1 MKKIALIGGGVA
13 GLYFANLLEKSKKYN
28 YKILEKR
35 SIQQTFLKDYGY
47 GIQLSPNSIKLLNK
61 IGFKEIPFEEMYFP
75 KKVNF
80 YNAKDCKKI
89 CEIDLSKFNSIDEKY
104 TTIRRDSLISFLK
117 EKIPSEK
124 IILGTEIF
132 GDIKYE
138 KNIFDLKY
146 RTTGMAPIPIK
157 LGGDGRSHL
166 ATTYEEQFN
175 YLIASD
181 GVFSNTRSKIF
192 EEKLEPAFN
201 GTIALRGSIFD
212 KDISDISIYLGSNFH
227 FVVYPTDHFGNC
239 NFISIIKKNLSVNE
253 LRNLNDYDK
262 YDFMQK
268 FSLSLK
274 DEITK
279 KTSFKTENI
288 MYPKSFLVYV
298 SKKLKTPKQDK
309 VFFVGDAL
317 HTFPPSFA
325 QGASQSIESSYE
337 AFEAIENNN
346 TKYYAKRSKRIN
358 SVHLRSKLNQFAFHL
373 SNPVIVF
380 FRNIILRKL
389 TKNKKF
395 LENYL
400 GKIYKN

>member
-1 MKKIALIGGGVA
+1 MKKIALIGGGIS

-104 TTIRRDSLISFLK
+104 TTIGRDSLISFLK

-124 IILGTEIF
+124 IILGTEIW

-146 RTTGMAPIPIK
+146 RTTGIVPIPIK

-166 ATTYEEQFN
+166 ATTCEEQFN

-227 FVVYPTDHFGNC
+227 FVVYPIDHFGNC

-253 LRNLNDYDK
+253 FRNLNDYDK

-298 SKKLKTPKQDK
+298 SKKLKIPKQDK

-317 HTFPPSFA
+317 HAFPPSFA

-346 TKYYAKRSKRIN
+346 TKYYTKRSKRIN
-358 SVHLRSKLNQFAFHL
+358 SVYLRSKLNQFAFHL